1 MASPGCSCPPACRY
15 PLKRWSCPG
24 TEVESRP
31 GGYRRAS
38 ALLHPRRS
46 ASGCLHPRL
55 LRPRLC
61 RSLPK
66 GWRHP
71 TSLSSESWL
80 THGRAPPTPDE
91 EDREMHT
98 SCPFPP
104 SSATHMRRGRGEE
117 HASPPVRIVPPF
129 CRYFH
134 MFTGC
139 FLFQKKKSTTMR
151 SDPRRWQ
158 AEKLCCET
166 CKRAKPES
174 NKGRTFSRYLYYCS
188 DHMARK
194 RHHGE

>member
-38 ALLHPRRS
+38 ALLHQRRS

-91 EDREMHT
+91 EDREMHKLSLSSLFSNSYEEGEMRGARFAT
-98 SCPFPP
+98 GENCPSALSLFPYVY
-104 SSATHMRRGRGEE
+104 RLF
-117 HASPPVRIVPPF
+117 PF
-129 CRYFH
+129 SK
-134 MFTGC
+134 
-139 FLFQKKKSTTMR
+139 KKKSTTMR

-194 RHHGE
+194 RQHGE